1 MKKLHPLFSVLF
13 LISLGFGQNTNKIIL
28 KEEIQSYLFSTQE
41 ILMEYISIQDYF
53 FSPILDTLEE
63 KDYNLLSNSLDDY
76 NNKLFQIKKNFYD
89 SKTFQ
94 SNEKEDRLIK
104 FLDNYID
111 LLSKTILQLKLISLK
126 LDDVF
131 SYSLDDYDKDLNT
144 WEKLRD
150 EYINE
155 GQFLNFLLDDF
166 LLSIE

>member
-1 MKKLHPLFSVLF
+1 MALEIKISLDLFSAFGKKILNTKNKKLEKFLDKNFTILIFVFPCTCSIFLFIKF
-13 LISLGFGQNTNKIIL
+13 YN
-28 KEEIQSYLFSTQE
+28 
-41 ILMEYISIQDYF
+41 
-53 FSPILDTLEE
+53 
-63 KDYNLLSNSLDDY
+63 YNLLSNSLDDY

>member
-1 MKKLHPLFSVLF
+1 MKKLHPLLSVLF
-13 LISLGFGQNTNKIIL
+13 LISLGFGQNSDKIIL